1 MSKRSNRFIAAWVC
15 ALAVAL
21 RALTAA
27 ETSAASAPRV
37 APERIVLQTVAGD
50 IVLALWPDVAP
61 LHAAQLLRL
70 TRLGAFDT
78 THFLRIDPSGHYV
91 QLADAADRLV
101 PLSPS
106 QRDALRPI
114 PAEFGAQ
121 RHVRGVV
128 SMAREPADPHSARSS
143 FVILL
148 KDSPHLDPPS
158 PTYTIVGEVERGLE
172 VVERL
177 ASLRSPTSEAP
188 LVRLTVWKALVA
200 GPEELGRFYLR
211 GPQVVAASA
220 AGARTDAEWPRAAA
234 IGFGVLFATGVAA
247 FGCARR
253 ARAGRATTSLV
264 LLGVLVAAFMVLVL
278 LVPVASQRTWLG
290 LGLIALGLAAI
301 KLMTFFDA
309 ADR

>member
-1 MSKRSNRFIAAWVC
+1 MNTRSRWSVVFGAWV
-15 ALAVAL
+15 ALLQVLA
-21 RALTAA
+21 AA
-27 ETSAASAPRV
+27 EPRV
-37 APERIVLQTVAGD
+37 APERIVFQTVAGD

-61 LHAAQLLRL
+61 RHAAQLLRL
-70 TRLGAFDT
+70 ARLGAFDT

-148 KDSPHLDPPS
+148 KDSPHLDPPN
-158 PTYTIVGEVERGLE
+158 PTYTIVGEVERGLD

-177 ASLRSPTSEAP
+177 GSLRSPTSEAP
-188 LVRLTVWKALVA
+188 VVRLTVWQALVA

-211 GPQVVAASA
+211 GPQTVAAA
-220 AGARTDAEWPRAAA
+220 AAARTDAESPRAAA
-234 IGFGVLFATGVAA
+234 IGFGVLFATGTAA
-247 FGCARR
+247 FWFARR
-253 ARAGRATTSLV
+253 ARAGRATTSLI